1 MPTLL
6 SGFMTANTRCPWV
19 EDATWELKAETEI
32 THWKLE
38 MLTSQAPEQKSAGA
52 EVPAGCQIYV
62 TGILTGSTYL
72 KVTDNATQETCT
84 LPIKV
89 VDNYEDINLIRNSI
103 RPNIDKNLLPGIDDI
118 FLISNAARD
127 AYFFKQGKQTAFSS
141 GLELITKGSYAL
153 EQGTEDRLT
162 LSLTFS
168 LDAAP
173 PSEHKFILWGTPTYL
188 TDWTRT
194 CN

>member
-1 MPTLL
+1 MPH
-6 SGFMTANTRCPWV
+6 R
-19 EDATWELKAETEI
+19 KR
-32 THWKLE
+32 
-38 MLTSQAPEQKSAGA
+38 
-52 EVPAGCQIYV
+52 VP
-62 TGILTGSTYL
+62 
-72 KVTDNATQETCT
+72 

-173 PSEHKFILWGTPTYL
+173 PSEHKFILWGTPYL
-188 TDWTRT
+188 SHRLDKNLQLNWGTPPLEDTRT
-194 CN
+194 SPEPPPSYTLEEITEGGEPGTGRQIGFMLNYKEIPTGILP